1 LPPAAQE
8 WQQRSLADRL
18 FEPVGIVFER
28 QGVVGIDNL
37 LADVDTFTFSRG
49 LLISTGHLRLVD
61 VCNTRSG
68 SVVVK

>member
-1 LPPAAQE
+1 
-8 WQQRSLADRL
+8 L
-18 FEPVGIVFER
+18 FETVGIVFER